1 MITTDVALLDALAD
15 CLESGDTL
23 TTALDKVAM
32 ARGAAE
38 EWTHLVRRSVRS
50 AAPVAVAL
58 RASNVLGDDELS
70 FLSAEGADAA
80 VVPVS
85 SALRAVALRRR
96 RSVARR
102 RAIGWGLVVPFALG
116 ALTVVLDPLPNLLG
130 GGPVLWPLLRGLFVL
145 VALSLAIVAGV
156 PALLRSPRARPAVLR
171 LCAAIPG
178 ARRLTAL
185 YAEEELTTA
194 LTAFVDGGEL
204 RAGGLAAAASLLSWS
219 PLGEA
224 LRDAARP
231 LSPSGSL
238 PMEGT
243 VGGPMAGLEPLAR
256 QLSIATD
263 LAIIGG
269 VASRRLTERLAQRGE
284 AIALVLTA
292 RLRLLARIGAY
303 TLVILLSISSVMSL
317 LSQGLPGIF
326 TLPGGATSPEQ
337 KQLED
342 LMKQLEP

>member
-23 TTALDKVAM
+23 TSALDKVAM

-38 EWTHLVRRSVRS
+38 EWTLQVRRSVRP
-50 AAPVAVAL
+50 AARVAVAL

-70 FLSAEGADAA
+70 FLPAEGADAA
-80 VVPVS
+80 VS

-96 RSVARR
+96 RSLARR
-102 RAIGWGLVVPFALG
+102 RAIGWGLVVPFALA
-116 ALTVVLDPLPNLLG
+116 ALTIVLDPLPNLLG
-130 GGPVLWPLLRGLFVL
+130 GGPVLWPLLRGLMVL
-145 VALSLAIVAGV
+145 AALSLAIVAGV
-156 PALLRSPRARPAVLR
+156 PALLRSPRARPVVLR

-178 ARRLTAL
+178 FRRLTAL

-204 RAGGLAAAASLLSWS
+204 RAGGLGAASSLLSWS

-231 LSPSGSL
+231 LSPSGPL
-238 PMEGT
+238 PMGGT

-256 QLSIATD
+256 HLSVATD

-269 VASRRLTERLAQRGE
+269 VASRRLAERLAQRGE

-292 RLRLLARIGAY
+292 RLRLLARVGAY
-303 TLVILLSISSVMSL
+303 TLVVLLSISSVMSL
-317 LSQGLPGIF
+317 ISQGLPGMF
-326 TLPGGATSPEQ
+326 TLPGGAASPEQ